1 MTIIHPAST
10 TSPLR
15 LYGRRLM
22 LRPLTPSDFPVWS
35 EVRIRNHDW
44 LTKWEPTRPATTP
57 DPTRDRDAFTA
68 RCAQRDRD
76 RQMGTGFS
84 FGIFVGPLLVGE
96 ININNVARGS
106 LQTASVGY
114 WIDQQYAGQGLTAE
128 GVVVALKYA
137 FNELKLHRIEICIIP
152 RNKNSHRVVEKI
164 GLRSEGTA
172 IGFLEIN
179 GVWEDHV
186 RYAITAEEWQ
196 ARRNELAEQ
205 FL

>member
-1 MTIIHPAST
+1 MTIVHPAGT

-15 LYGRRLM
+15 LYGRRVM
-22 LRPLTPSDFPVWS
+22 LRPLAPTDFPTWS

-44 LTKWEPTRPATTP
+44 LTKWEPTRPATSP

-68 RCAQRDRD
+68 RCAQRDRE
-76 RQMGTGFS
+76 RQQGTGFS
-84 FGIFVGPLLVGE
+84 FGMFIGPLLVGE

-106 LQTASVGY
+106 LQSGSVGY
-114 WIDQQYAGQGLTAE
+114 WIDQQHAGQGLIAE

-137 FNELKLHRIEICIIP
+137 FNELKLHRLEICIIP
-152 RNKNSHRVVEKI
+152 RNQNSHRVVEKI
-164 GLRSEGTA
+164 GLRSEGVA
-172 IGFLEIN
+172 VGFLEIN

-186 RYAITAEEWQ
+186 RYAITTEEWQ
-196 ARRNELAEQ
+196 ERRQDLTEK